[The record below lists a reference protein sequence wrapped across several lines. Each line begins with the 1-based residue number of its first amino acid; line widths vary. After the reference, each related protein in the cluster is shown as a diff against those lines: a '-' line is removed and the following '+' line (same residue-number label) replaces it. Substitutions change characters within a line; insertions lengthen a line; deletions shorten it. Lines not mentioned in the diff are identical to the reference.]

1 MVSRM
6 ESLTTFLKVPNRKTK
21 FWEIPESQHAVQAH
35 VGCKSMES
43 PCYILTV
50 RIIRMRNLHPE
61 DWFSESDCYVTL
73 WLPTSSLEKY
83 RTKTVT
89 NCKDPIWNEIFYFRI
104 QSQVK
109 NVLELTICDED
120 FYRNDDNR
128 VIYFDVAKI
137 PLGESIMV
145 KFELDHLKNEEM
157 EVEFTLENIEGPHE
171 TIATNGAVVCREFCC
186 LEFQVDRKKRKK
198 KKKHSKQQ
206 DVKCTLKGSFE
217 ETQNISLTSAKKL
230 QCTEPSFF
238 HYAKYNPAEL
248 DILLPGKRSFLSFCS
263 CMSCGIDS
271 AKTRKLTLPVHS
283 FPLNQ
288 EIIKEDKEFNLY
300 FTAQNCTS
308 DLDVRLGFDLC
319 PEEEAF
325 LKRRKKVTAA
335 AFKKILQLED
345 DLQEDEVPVV
355 AIMTTG
361 GGIRAVTA
369 MYAHLLTLQKL
380 GALDCVSYLT
390 GLSGTTWTM
399 SRLYQDPNWS
409 QNDLEKPLRSVQ
421 NHVTKNKFL
430 ASFAPEKLKYYAK
443 ELWQRYQEG
452 YSVSFTDLWGLII
465 EAMLHSEE
473 NPHKLSDQQ
482 QALTDGQNPLPIY
495 LCLNVKEKLSNRGF
509 REWLEFTPY
518 EVGFQKY
525 GAYIRAEHF
534 GSEFF
539 MGRLMK
545 KIPESRICFLEGI
558 WSSVFSVNIMD
569 GWFLATNSEDFWQIW
584 TRDRITEIEELMCCP
599 KAYKLPVRVQ
609 CPPGSLASV
618 LQDVIMWRPAVSL
631 VPNFLRGCP
640 MHDKYLESGF
650 ANWKDC
656 DLDSF
661 PNQLTGA
668 EEHLYLVDNAFALD
682 TSYPPLMRPE
692 RKVDVFI
699 HLNYSS
705 GSQLRPLQMASNYFS
720 EQGIPFP
727 RIIPQEQDDKDVK
740 ECYLLDQEGPNIP
753 LVLLYPLVCNTFQ
766 TYKEP
771 GVKRSPEEMND
782 GDIDVTSTCGPYNI
796 NALQYSEEDFEK
808 LVKLSQYNIQNN
820 KSTLIDALRLA
831 VERKKQYKKSLHILS
846 SKTFGG
852 EGTSVFPAPQKKAFH
867 SRRKVR

>member
-1 MVSRM
+1 
-6 ESLTTFLKVPNRKTK
+6 
-21 FWEIPESQHAVQAH
+21 
-35 VGCKSMES
+35 
-43 PCYILTV
+43 
-50 RIIRMRNLHPE
+50 
-61 DWFSESDCYVTL
+61 SESDCYVTL
-73 WLPTSSLEKY
+73 WLPTASLEKF

-120 FYRNDDNR
+120 FYQNDDNR
-128 VIYFDVAKI
+128 VIYFDIAKI
-137 PLGESIMV
+137 PLGESIMI
-145 KFELDHLKNEEM
+145 KFELDHL
-157 EVEFTLENIEGPHE
+157 
-171 TIATNGAVVCREFCC
+171 CREFCC

-206 DVKCTLKGSFE
+206 EVECTLKGSFE
-217 ETQNISLTSAKKL
+217 ETQNISLTSANKL

-248 DILLPGKRSFLSFCS
+248 DILLPGK
-263 CMSCGIDS
+263 
-271 AKTRKLTLPVHS
+271 K
-283 FPLNQ
+283 
-288 EIIKEDKEFNLY
+288 
-300 FTAQNCTS
+300 
-308 DLDVRLGFDLC
+308 
-319 PEEEAF
+319 EEAF
-325 LKRRKKVTAA
+325 LKKRKKVTAA
-335 AFKKILQLED
+335 AFKNILQLED

-380 GALDCVSYLT
+380 GVLDCVSYLT
-390 GLSGTTWTM
+390 GLTM
-399 SRLYQDPNWS
+399 SCLYQDPNWS
-409 QNDLEKPLRSVQ
+409 QNDLEKPLRDVQ
-421 NHVTKNKFL
+421 KHMTKNRFV
-430 ASFAPEKLKYYAK
+430 ATFAPEKLKYYAK

-465 EAMLHSEE
+465 ESLLHSESYLSFCSYFVYFCYNYVLVSFTNKE
-473 NPHKLSDQQ
+473 NSHKLSDQQ
-482 QALTDGQNPLPIY
+482 QALADGQNPLPIY

-518 EVGFQKY
+518 EIGFQKY

-534 GSEFF
+534 GSKFF

-584 TRDRITEIEELMCCP
+584 TRDRITEI
-599 KAYKLPVRVQ
+599 
-609 CPPGSLASV
+609 
-618 LQDVIMWRPAVSL
+618 
-631 VPNFLRGCP
+631 
-640 MHDKYLESGF
+640 
-650 ANWKDC
+650 DC

-727 RIIPQEQDDKDVK
+727 RIIPPEQDGKDVK
-740 ECYLLDQEGPNIP
+740 ECYLLGDQESPNIP
-753 LVLLYPLVCNTFQ
+753 LVLLYPLVCNTFRN
-766 TYKEP
+766 YKEP
-771 GVKRSPEEMND
+771 GVERSPEEMND
-782 GDIDVTSTCGPYNI
+782 GDIDVTSTCGPYNVYD
-796 NALQYSEEDFEK
+796 LQYSDEDFEK

-820 KSTLIDALRLA
+820 KNTLIEALRLA
-831 VERKKQYKKSLHILS
+831 VERKKHIRR
-846 SKTFGG
+846 
-852 EGTSVFPAPQKKAFH
+852 AFIY
-867 SRRKVR
+867 

>member
-1 MVSRM
+1 M
-6 ESLTTFLKVPNRKTK
+6 ESLATFPK
-21 FWEIPESQHAVQAH
+21 I
-35 VGCKSMES
+35 MES

-50 RIIRMRNLHPE
+50 RIIRMRNLHRE
-61 DWFSESDCYVTL
+61 DWFTESDCYVTL
-73 WLPTSSLEKY
+73 WLPTASLEKL

-128 VIYFDVAKI
+128 VIYYDVAKV

-145 KFELDHLKNEEM
+145 KFKLDHLENEEM
-157 EVEFTLENIEGPHE
+157 EVEFTLENIEGPPE
-171 TIATNGAVVCREFCC
+171 TIATNGAVVCRECC
-186 LEFQVDRKKRKK
+186 RLEFQIDRKKRKK
-198 KKKHSKQQ
+198 KKKHSKH
-206 DVKCTLKGSFE
+206 VKCTLKGSFE

-230 QCTEPSFF
+230 HYTEPSFF
-238 HYAKYNPAEL
+238 HYAKYNPAKL
-248 DILLPGKRSFLSFCS
+248 DILLPGKRSFLSFFS
-263 CMSCGIDS
+263 CMLCGIGA
-271 AKTRKLTLPVHS
+271 AKTRKLTLPIHS

-288 EIIKEDKEFNLY
+288 EIIKEDKEFNLH
-300 FTAQNCTS
+300 FTTQNCTS

-325 LKRRKKVTAA
+325 LKKRKKVTAA

-345 DLQEDEVPVV
+345 DLEEDEVPVV

-361 GGIRAVTA
+361 GGIRALTA

-380 GALDCVSYLT
+380 SVLDCVSYLT

-399 SRLYQDPNWS
+399 SCLYEDPNWS
-409 QNDLEKPLRSVQ
+409 QNDLEKPLRDLQ
-421 NHVTKNKFL
+421 NQVTKNKFV

-465 EAMLHSEE
+465 EALLRNEE

-482 QALTDGQNPLPIY
+482 QALSDGQNPLPIY

-518 EVGFQKY
+518 EIGFQKY
-525 GAYIRAEHF
+525 GAYIRPEHF
-534 GSEFF
+534 GSKFF
-539 MGRLMK
+539 MGRLME

-569 GWFLATNSEDFWQIW
+569 GWYQVTTSEDFWQIW
-584 TRDRITEIEELMCCP
+584 TRDRITDLEELSGRP
-599 KAYKLPVRVQ
+599 EKYKLPVRVQ

-618 LQDVIMWRPAVSL
+618 LQDVVMWRPAVSL
-631 VPNFLRGCP
+631 IPNFLRGCP
-640 MHDKYLESGF
+640 MHNKYLESGF

-682 TSYPPLMRPE
+682 TSYPPLTRPE

-705 GSQLRPLQMASNYFS
+705 SSQLLPLQMASNYFS

-727 RIIPQEQDDKDVK
+727 RIIPQEQDGKDVK
-740 ECYLLDQEGPNIP
+740 ECYLLGEQEGPNTP
-753 LVLLYPLVCNTFQ
+753 LVLLYPLVCNTFRN
-766 TYKEP
+766 YKEP

-782 GDIDVTSTCGPYNI
+782 GDIDVTSTFGPYNI
-796 NALQYSEEDFEK
+796 NALTYSEEDFEK

-820 KSTLIDALRLA
+820 KNTLIDALRLA
-831 VERKKQYKKSLHILS
+831 VERKKQYKR
-846 SKTFGG
+846 TFIC
-852 EGTSVFPAPQKKAFH
+852 
-867 SRRKVR
+867 

>member
-1 MVSRM
+1 M
-6 ESLTTFLKVPNRKTK
+6 K
-21 FWEIPESQHAVQAH
+21 QAFFQLP
-35 VGCKSMES
+35 VG
-43 PCYILTV
+43 L
-50 RIIRMRNLHPE
+50 
-61 DWFSESDCYVTL
+61 
-73 WLPTSSLEKY
+73 
-83 RTKTVT
+83 
-89 NCKDPIWNEIFYFRI
+89 
-104 QSQVK
+104 QS
-109 NVLELTICDED
+109 
-120 FYRNDDNR
+120 
-128 VIYFDVAKI
+128 
-137 PLGESIMV
+137 LGET
-145 KFELDHLKNEEM
+145 FFALPEGENGLPQALEAHLK
-157 EVEFTLENIEGPHE
+157 PE
-171 TIATNGAVVCREFCC
+171 TESSDRQCPLCHARPLQIFSFIDKYLCC
-186 LEFQVDRKKRKK
+186 
-198 KKKHSKQQ
+198 S
-206 DVKCTLKGSFE
+206 
-217 ETQNISLTSAKKL
+217 
-230 QCTEPSFF
+230 
-238 HYAKYNPAEL
+238 
-248 DILLPGKRSFLSFCS
+248 
-263 CMSCGIDS
+263 
-271 AKTRKLTLPVHS
+271 
-283 FPLNQ
+283 
-288 EIIKEDKEFNLY
+288 
-300 FTAQNCTS
+300 TS
-308 DLDVRLGFDLC
+308 DLDVRLGFNLC

-325 LKRRKKVTAA
+325 LKKRKKVTAA
-335 AFKKILQLED
+335 AFKNILQLED

-380 GALDCVSYLT
+380 GVLDCVSYLT

-409 QNDLEKPLRSVQ
+409 QNDLEKPLRDVQ
-421 NHVTKNKFL
+421 KHVTKNMFV

-465 EAMLHSEE
+465 EALLHSEE

-482 QALTDGQNPLPIY
+482 QALADGQNPLPIY
-495 LCLNVKEKLSNRGF
+495 ICLNVKEKLSNRGF

-534 GSEFF
+534 GSKFF

-545 KIPESRICFLEGI
+545 KIPESRIY
-558 WSSVFSVNIMD
+558 
-569 GWFLATNSEDFWQIW
+569 
-584 TRDRITEIEELMCCP
+584 LMCCP

-609 CPPGSLASV
+609 HPPGSLASI

-631 VPNFLRGCP
+631 IPNFLRGCP
-640 MHDKYLESGF
+640 MHNKYLESGF

-727 RIIPQEQDDKDVK
+727 RIIPPEQDGKDVK
-740 ECYLLDQEGPNIP
+740 ECYLLGDQEDPNIP
-753 LVLLYPLVCNTFQ
+753 LVLLYPLVCNTFRN
-766 TYKEP
+766 YKEP
-771 GVKRSPEEMND
+771 GVERSPEEMND

-808 LVKLSQYNIQNN
+808 LIKLSQYNIQNN
-820 KSTLIDALRLA
+820 KNTLIDALRLA
-831 VERKKQYKKSLHILS
+831 VERKKHIR
-846 SKTFGG
+846 
-852 EGTSVFPAPQKKAFH
+852 KA
-867 SRRKVR
+867 SIY